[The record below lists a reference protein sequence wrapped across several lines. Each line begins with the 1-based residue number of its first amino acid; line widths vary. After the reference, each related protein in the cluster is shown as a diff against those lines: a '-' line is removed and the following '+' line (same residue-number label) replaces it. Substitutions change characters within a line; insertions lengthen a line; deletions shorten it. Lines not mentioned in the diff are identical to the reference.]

1 MDVKAFLLVSL
12 GENTRVVNFYSQ
24 ESGQQT
30 ERDVVMGAVRIA
42 FIDEVLHGQEM
53 LLQLKSEE
61 WNGVFLD
68 VASDQEIADKSVMK
82 AVVKPLDSMK
92 KVRQVDINKF

>member
-1 MDVKAFLLVSL
+1 M
-12 GENTRVVNFYSQ
+12 VNFYSE

-30 ERDVVMGAVRIA
+30 ERDVVMGSVRIV
-42 FIDEVLHGQEM
+42 FIDVWLPGQEM
-53 LLQLKSEE
+53 FLQLKSEE

-68 VASDQEIADKSVMK
+68 VASDQEIADKSVIK

-92 KVRQVDINKF
+92 KVR